1 MKELNS
7 WGFLRRWSA
16 HHDLLNYTEAITDNP
31 PLEDLIDSSLSANG
45 QPQSCWLAE
54 SAPLTGLPSWPGWV
68 FFEPFIPHTFLT
80 HHWGTLSACVG
91 LPGSA
96 GRELSA
102 PAPQWTN
109 ENGFMLESSQL
120 KAAEEEDSHWSCL
133 WCTVVPDTI
142 SSPLQAYVTPGAFV
156 HEMYLC
162 MHCKSTSVTQ
172 IQACLQWR
180 AAHRDVL
187 QPWEVIPQFH
197 FQWENTGEAL
207 GMWLK
212 VVSVKKLAG
221 KMNVV
226 CVVFT
231 ERVYWSHSQRGQ
243 DTGLM
248 QVANPC
254 MHVHHSTPTAVEASH
269 QRLLVGSQQTAS
281 SQLMKLIFCYLPLG
295 FF

>member
-1 MKELNS
+1 
-7 WGFLRRWSA
+7 
-16 HHDLLNYTEAITDNP
+16 
-31 PLEDLIDSSLSANG
+31 
-45 QPQSCWLAE
+45 
-54 SAPLTGLPSWPGWV
+54 
-68 FFEPFIPHTFLT
+68 
-80 HHWGTLSACVG
+80 
-91 LPGSA
+91 
-96 GRELSA
+96 
-102 PAPQWTN
+102 
-109 ENGFMLESSQL
+109 MLESSQL
-120 KAAEEEDSHWSCL
+120 KAAEEEASHWSCL

-142 SSPLQAYVTPGAFV
+142 SSPRQAYVTPGAFV

-180 AAHRDVL
+180 AAHRDLL

-207 GMWLK
+207 GTWLK

-226 CVVFT
+226 CVVST
-231 ERVYWSHSQRGQ
+231 ERAYWSHSQRGQ

-254 MHVHHSTPTAVEASH
+254 MHVHHSSPTAVEASH
-269 QRLLVGSQQTAS
+269 RRLLVGSPWTAS
-281 SQLMKLIFCYLPLG
+281 SQLMKPMFCYLSSIFFFFNYSFTLCWRCSQQLNTIYILCPQQLWLEMTFLHQAIRETFSLCPLTCDQPPQFKLENVVYI
-295 FF
+295 FFVAFYN

>member
-142 SSPLQAYVTPGAFV
+142 SSPRQAYVTPGTFV

-231 ERVYWSHSQRGQ
+231 ERVYWFSEGTGHRSDAGCKSMYACAPFNSHCSGGF
-243 DTGLM
+243 TSEAAGW
-248 QVANPC
+248 V
-254 MHVHHSTPTAVEASH
+254 PTNCKFSADETNI
-269 QRLLVGSQQTAS
+269 LLFT
-281 SQLMKLIFCYLPLG
+281 FG
-295 FF
+295 FFLN